1 MHQNYSNNIDL
12 TPYINEINAEIEL
25 RMGRDDFKIFI
36 NERYWGALQKCLK
49 IENKE
54 FVLTNLMEKSQ
65 IAIFVDKKL
74 LDANGGNY
82 FE

>member
-1 MHQNYSNNIDL
+1 MNQNCSNVNL
-12 TPYINEINAEIEL
+12 TPYIDEINAEIEL
-25 RMGRDDFKIFI
+25 RTGKDDFKIFI
-36 NERYWGALQKCLK
+36 NERYWDALQKRLK
-49 IENKE
+49 IENNE

-74 LDANGGNY
+74 LDVNGGNY